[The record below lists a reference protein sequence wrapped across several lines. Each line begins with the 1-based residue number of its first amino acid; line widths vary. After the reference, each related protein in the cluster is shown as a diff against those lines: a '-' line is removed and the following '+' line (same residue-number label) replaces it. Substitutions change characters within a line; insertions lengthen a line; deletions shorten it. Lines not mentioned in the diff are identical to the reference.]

1 MGFQPSR
8 RFAILS
14 GLAAAGT
21 LAVGY
26 ALTPFSTL
34 GRARQIAAGD
44 GDFMPA
50 AWLRLTPDNKVTVFV
65 PHGDMGQGTHTALA
79 MMAADEM
86 DADWTLVATEQA
98 PADMAFANGAF
109 AKGYLLGDMSI
120 PQWLNGTTEFFGR
133 KIAEFMNIQVTG
145 GSTAIRLTGALG
157 MRKAGA
163 AARAMLVRAAA
174 EGWGVP
180 ESEIAAKA
188 SVLTHAASKRS
199 ATYGEMAGRAAG
211 YDTPDAPLK
220 AKADYTISGTPRQRL
235 DIPAKVDGT
244 AQYGIDVRLPGM
256 LFAAA
261 LCSPVAGGR
270 LKSVD
275 EAPARAMR
283 GVSTV
288 VKMDDAVVVVADNTW
303 RARVALEALKPEWD
317 DGANGSLSSDSIHAG
332 MNAALDKGS
341 FSTDFSEG
349 DAEAAIKG
357 APRVVEASYKV
368 PFLAHATMEPMNAAA
383 WVHDGKVEVWSGI
396 QDGLGGRAATASLA
410 DVPMDAVVMHQLQMG
425 GGFGRRAFSPVLPSM
440 KARHIAQ
447 AIAASKATGKPVLVT
462 WSREQDMTQDY
473 YREASVARM
482 KAGLTADGRIAG
494 WLHSF
499 TERHDPPEATRID
512 YDVADRTARYVSDTN
527 PMPWGPW
534 RSVDHTHQAFYI
546 ESFIDELAHAAG
558 QDPLA
563 FRLAHLAN
571 APRHKAA
578 LERVAQMAGWGTNEP
593 GRAKGI
599 AMREAFGTIVAQI
612 AEATIGDDG
621 RARITRMWTAADPGE
636 VVNPATFKAQMT
648 GGAIYGL
655 TAALYGS
662 ITVEKGRV
670 VEENF
675 PDYEMVRM
683 ADAPRHEVA
692 IIESGAKIGGAGEP
706 GTAPVAAAVANAVF
720 ALTGQRIR
728 ELPLRQFDLKSGGKI
743 ARL

>member
-8 RFAILS
+8 RFVILS

-21 LAVGY
+21 LVVGY

-34 GRARQIAAGD
+34 GRARRLVARD

-50 AWLRLTPDNKVTVFV
+50 AWLRLTPDNKVTVLV

-79 MMAADEM
+79 MMAAEEM
-86 DADWTLVATEQA
+86 DADWAHVTTEQA
-98 PADMAFANGAF
+98 PADIAFANGPF
-109 AKGYLLGDMSI
+109 AKGYLAGDMSI
-120 PQWLNGTTEFFGR
+120 PQWLDGTTEFFGR
-133 KIAEFMNIQVTG
+133 KIAEFMSIQVTG
-145 GSTAIRLTGALG
+145 GSTAVRLTGALG

-174 EGWGVP
+174 ETWGVA
-180 ESEIAAKA
+180 EAEIETQA
-188 SVLTHAASKRS
+188 SMLTHAASKRRAS
-199 ATYGEMAGRAAG
+199 YGEMAGRAAG

-220 AKADYTISGTPRQRL
+220 AKASYTISGTPRQRL

-256 LFAAA
+256 LFATAA
-261 LCSPVAGGR
+261 CSPVAGGK
-270 LKSVD
+270 LKSLD
-275 EAPARAMR
+275 EAPARGMR
-283 GVSTV
+283 GVTTV
-288 VKMDDAVVVVADNTW
+288 VQMEDAVVVVADNTW
-303 RARVALEALKPEWD
+303 RARVALEALKPVWD

-341 FSTDFSEG
+341 FSTDFAEG
-349 DAEAAIKG
+349 DAEAAIAG
-357 APRVVEASYKV
+357 AARVVEASYKV

-396 QDGLGGRAATASLA
+396 QDGLGGRAATAALA
-410 DVPMDAVVMHQLQMG
+410 DVSADDVIIHQLLMG
-425 GGFGRRAFSPVLPSM
+425 GGFGRRAFSPLLPM
-440 KARHIAQ
+440 TPRHIAQ
-447 AIAASKATGKPVLVT
+447 AIAASKATGRPVLVT

-482 KAGLTADGRIAG
+482 RAGLTADGRIAG

-499 TERHDPPEATRID
+499 SERHDPPEATRIN
-512 YDVADRTARYVSDTN
+512 YDVADRTARYVTGTN

-534 RSVDHTHQAFYI
+534 RSVDHTHQGFYI
-546 ESFIDELAHAAG
+546 ESFVDELAHAAG

-563 FRLAHLAN
+563 FRLAHLTN

-578 LERVAQMAGWGTNEP
+578 LERVAQMAGWGANAP

-599 AMREAFGTIVAQI
+599 AMREAFGTIVAQV
-612 AEATIGDDG
+612 AEATIGNDG

-662 ITVEKGRV
+662 ITLEKGRV
-670 VEENF
+670 VEQNF
-675 PDYEMVRM
+675 PDYEMVRL
-683 ADAPRHEVA
+683 ADAPRHEVQ

-728 ELPLRQFDLKSGGKI
+728 ELPLRRFDLKSGGKI